1 MLKTL
6 LATSALSL
14 ALLAAPISSIGPLAT
29 TGAAGLTTAH
39 GFGIDLELGG
49 DEDDGPTI
57 SLGGDDEDDDEGGW
71 GDDDEDED

>member
-14 ALLAAPISSIGPLAT
+14 VLLAAPIGSVGPLAT
-29 TGAAGLTTAH
+29 TGVAALAPAH

-49 DEDDGPTI
+49 GDDDGPTI
-57 SLGGDDEDDDEGGW
+57 SLGGGDEEEG
-71 GDDDEDED
+71 DDEDED